1 MEEKKHAFINASAH
15 CGTMDGSDAR
25 CQRWIAKSNNILY
38 ILLFTLKINILRNY
52 LIKHLNKE
60 RATRLY
66 YKSTVLQ
73 NKNHSLHEITINT
86 MSALAAFIFL
96 FMAVMPEIN
105 AESSALDEA
114 KDYIYQSDLQSGKG
128 YFRRVLDVSEVDRS
142 EGLSL
147 TIDALPTTC
156 LVSSE
161 ISLEQVYSDECLT
174 TKVEYDEIQC
184 HLKLDHS
191 KTGQMECTYYGA

>member
-1 MEEKKHAFINASAH
+1 LYNIMEEKKNALKNASAH
-15 CGTMDGSDAR
+15 CGAMDGSDAR
-25 CQRWIAKSNNILY
+25 CQS
-38 ILLFTLKINILRNY
+38 NY

-60 RATRLY
+60 RSTLLY
-66 YKSTVLQ
+66 YKNPVLQ

-86 MSALAAFIFL
+86 MSVLAAFIFF

-105 AESSALDEA
+105 ADSSALEEA

-128 YFRRVLDVSEVDRS
+128 HFRRVLDVKDVDRS

-147 TIDALPTTC
+147 TIDALSTTC
-156 LVSSE
+156 QVSSE
-161 ISLEQVYSDECLT
+161 ISQEQVYSDECPI
-174 TKVEYDEIQC
+174 TKVEYDEIEC

-191 KTGQMECTYYGA
+191 KTGQLECTYYGA

>member
-1 MEEKKHAFINASAH
+1 
-15 CGTMDGSDAR
+15 
-25 CQRWIAKSNNILY
+25 L
-38 ILLFTLKINILRNY
+38 TL
-52 LIKHLNKE
+52 
-60 RATRLY
+60 LY

-73 NKNHSLHEITINT
+73 NKNHSLHKITINT
-86 MSALAAFIFL
+86 MSVLAAFIFF

-105 AESSALDEA
+105 AESSALEEA

-147 TIDALPTTC
+147 TIDALSTTC

-174 TKVEYDEIQC
+174 TKVEYDEILC
-184 HLKLDHS
+184 HLQLDHS

>member
-1 MEEKKHAFINASAH
+1 MEEKKNAFINASAH

-25 CQRWIAKSNNILY
+25 CQS
-38 ILLFTLKINILRNY
+38 NY

-60 RATRLY
+60 RLTLLY

-73 NKNHSLHEITINT
+73 NKNHSLHKITINT
-86 MSALAAFIFL
+86 MSVLAAFIFF

>member
-1 MEEKKHAFINASAH
+1 
-15 CGTMDGSDAR
+15 
-25 CQRWIAKSNNILY
+25 
-38 ILLFTLKINILRNY
+38 
-52 LIKHLNKE
+52 
-60 RATRLY
+60 
-66 YKSTVLQ
+66 
-73 NKNHSLHEITINT
+73 
-86 MSALAAFIFL
+86 
-96 FMAVMPEIN
+96 
-105 AESSALDEA
+105 LDEA

-147 TIDALPTTC
+147 TIDALSTTC

>member
-1 MEEKKHAFINASAH
+1 LYNIMEEKKNAFINASAH

-25 CQRWIAKSNNILY
+25 CQRFFAK
-38 ILLFTLKINILRNY
+38 T
-52 LIKHLNKE
+52 
-60 RATRLY
+60 
-66 YKSTVLQ
+66 
-73 NKNHSLHEITINT
+73 
-86 MSALAAFIFL
+86 LAAFIFL

>member
-1 MEEKKHAFINASAH
+1 MEEKKNACINASAH
-15 CGTMDGSDAR
+15 CGTMDGFDAR
-25 CQRWIAKSNNILY
+25 CQS
-38 ILLFTLKINILRNY
+38 NY